1 MEDYILFSSSLKD
14 FKNDKKIILN
24 SKTSDLDVLKYYLSI
39 QIPINKHIS
48 FLLEKI
54 IDVKK
59 LEKESKDLFALNET
73 DFLKELNSKVMK
85 KKINEILTDY
95 EKDQKKALY
104 SSCKVYILEKYFSKK
119 EVFPSMH
126 KMWIIMDESINF
138 ISSTKEY
145 KAVKKMKVI
154 PGVKEMDVLEFL
166 VSVEVTTNLQINR
179 LLEKMVDVNGL
190 NLEVS
195 NLFTKDVTSFI
206 KEISSSFVKNIEKYI
221 KAPYKQ
227 DKELLDVLKSYSLN
241 KYLLHNKIMEEDAV
255 GYYKILF
262 PARKKQLKKAILK

>member
-1 MEDYILFSSSLKD
+1 
-14 FKNDKKIILN
+14 
-24 SKTSDLDVLKYYLSI
+24 
-39 QIPINKHIS
+39 
-48 FLLEKI
+48 
-54 IDVKK
+54 
-59 LEKESKDLFALNET
+59 
-73 DFLKELNSKVMK
+73 
-85 KKINEILTDY
+85 
-95 EKDQKKALY
+95 
-104 SSCKVYILEKYFSKK
+104 
-119 EVFPSMH
+119 
-126 KMWIIMDESINF
+126 MDETINF

-179 LLEKMVDVNGL
+179 LLEKMVDITSF

-195 NLFTKDVTSFI
+195 KLFTKDATSFI
-206 KEISSSFVKNIEKYI
+206 KEINSSAFAKNIEKTI
-221 KAPYKQ
+221 NDTYKQ
-227 DKELLDVLKSYSLN
+227 NKELLDVLKSYSLN